1 MSVCVCVGGEAEV
14 HACVCKG
21 TLIFV
26 SDFVTLLFI

>member
-1 MSVCVCVGGEAEV
+1 MSVGGGGGRRRCM